1 MGYGKAVVPVF
12 IVRITRIERITRIL
26 FTQMDKR
33 ISKAIFLVA
42 FVLLAQASFSQT
54 KGVGSWNVLSGMF
67 TLDSRWKL
75 FAEAQI
81 RSQQF
86 YSDFNYYEAKGG
98 IGYSFKTN
106 GWVLLG
112 MGHYNT
118 FQPTGDFVTPNTTE
132 FRIWQQ
138 LVLNNN
144 INRLKLEHRYRVEQ
158 RFISTG
164 YRNRFRY
171 RINALFPFN
180 NTTIKKKTLYAS
192 AYNEIFV
199 SNEGPFF
206 EQNRIFG
213 GLGYQFDDHFTIL
226 TGIVNRF
233 DNSISNVQ
241 TSKNFFQINFLFSL
255 GEARSGKE
263 RHPSTMD

>member
-1 MGYGKAVVPVF
+1 MIKMIEF
-12 IVRITRIERITRIL
+12 ISKTHMKFSLR
-26 FTQMDKR
+26 
-33 ISKAIFLVA
+33 KAIFLVA
-42 FVLLAQASFSQT
+42 FVLSAQVSFSQT
-54 KGVGSWNVLSGMF
+54 KGLGSWNVLSGMF

-86 YSDFNYYEAKGG
+86 YSHFHYYEAKGG
-98 IGYSFKTN
+98 ISYSFKTN
-106 GWVLLG
+106 GSLLLG
-112 MGHYNT
+112 MGHYDT
-118 FQPTGDFVTPNTTE
+118 YQPVGEFVTPNTTE

-180 NTTIKKKTLYAS
+180 NTIIKKKTLYAS

-255 GEARSGKE
+255 GEAKSGKE

>member
-1 MGYGKAVVPVF
+1 MVPVF
-12 IVRITRIERITRIL
+12 VTRIVRITLTTRTRELTERV
-26 FTQMDKR
+26 MAKR
-33 ISKAIFLVA
+33 LYKAIFVVA
-42 FVLLAQASFSQT
+42 FVVSVQAGFSQT
-54 KGVGSWNVLSGMF
+54 RGVGSWNVVSGMF
-67 TLDSRWKL
+67 TLDTRWKL
-75 FAEAQI
+75 FAEAQV

-98 IGYSFKTN
+98 VSYSFKTN
-106 GWVLLG
+106 GWVLMG
-112 MGHYNT
+112 MGHYDT
-118 FQPTGDFVTPNTTE
+118 YQPAGDFVKPNITE

-144 INRLKLEHRYRVEQ
+144 INRLKLEHRYRIEQ

-180 NTTIKKKTLYAS
+180 STTIGKKTLYAS
-192 AYNEIFV
+192 AYNEIFMC
-199 SNEGPFF
+199 NEGPFF

-213 GLGYQFDDHFTIL
+213 GLAYQFDDRFTIL
-226 TGIVNRF
+226 AGVINRF
-233 DNSISNVQ
+233 DNISQNLQ
-241 TSKNFFQINFLFSL
+241 TSKNFFQINFLFSI
-255 GEARSGKE
+255 GESKSGRE

>member
-1 MGYGKAVVPVF
+1 MRFSIP
-12 IVRITRIERITRIL
+12 
-26 FTQMDKR
+26 
-33 ISKAIFLVA
+33 KAILLVA
-42 FVLLAQASFSQT
+42 FVLSVQSVFSQT
-54 KGVGSWNVLSGMF
+54 SGVGSWNVLSGMY
-67 TLDSRWKL
+67 TVNSRWKL

-86 YSDFNYYEAKGG
+86 YSHFSYYEAKGG
-98 IGYSFKTN
+98 VGYNFKTN

-112 MGHYNT
+112 MGHYST
-118 FQPTGDFVTPNTTE
+118 YQPTGDFVNPNVTE

-144 INRLKLEHRYRVEQ
+144 INRLKLEHRYRIEQ
-158 RFISTG
+158 RFIGSN

-171 RINALFPFN
+171 RINALFPIN

-192 AYNEIFV
+192 AYNEIFMC
-199 SNEGPFF
+199 NEGPFF

-226 TGIVNRF
+226 TGMINRF
-233 DNSISNVQ
+233 DNVNASLQ

-255 GEARSGKE
+255 GEAKSGRE